1 MKCFVCRFGE
11 IEPGTT
17 TLNLNLKSLTL
28 VVKEVPA
35 EVCDAC
41 GEGYLDPSVSERLDE
56 IVNEAEKSGVE
67 VLILKYAPA
76 KISSEQVNGVKRQP
90 VEEFINRLGLTPEQY
105 STKEYANGYR
115 LYVNTQK
122 KRQPRFGYVR
132 LNRTREH
139 AGMMAVYAIGDFR
152 DPENRFQSQPKN
164 PKDCVYWFSPQD
176 EDAMEYAVRVVK
188 SAYESR
194 S

>member
-17 TLNLNLKSLTL
+17 TFNLNLKSMTL

-56 IVNEAEKSGVE
+56 IVNEAEESSVE
-67 VLILKYAPA
+67 ILIRKYTPA
-76 KISSEQVNGVKRQP
+76 KILSKQLNGVKRQP
-90 VEEFINRLGLTPEQY
+90 VEEFIDRLGLTPEQY
-105 STKEYANGYR
+105 SRKPYANGYR
-115 LYVNTQK
+115 LYVNTPT
-122 KRQPRFGYVR
+122 KRQQRFGYIR
-132 LNRTREH
+132 LNRTHEH
-139 AGMMAVYAIGDFR
+139 AEMMAVYAIGDFR

-176 EDAMEYAVRVVK
+176 EDAMEYAVKVVK

-194 S
+194 L